1 MPRYSCTFLVA
12 LLAAAV
18 SRTEAST
25 DGTWVNGAGCKSCEH
40 CCKSLMPLGNSLTEP
55 DFTCC
60 DTGQDECTCNAQ
72 DMNECQFK
80 VCPERTFTLADL
92 PAELLDPAAM
102 GEWVPYDEYGSF
114 PLRDSTKSGIFVLW
128 KDWYKGTV
136 NALHQTAQTAAEWQK
151 LVDAAQTGNR
161 VQGGTLDWWTAAKNQ
176 RVSACSQDSWTY
188 AFHTEDGYGRGDASC
203 ANVARRTYDTTTWKL
218 TKMQYFATSDAGL
231 NLGWNIDF
239 HSDGSLYQY
248 YGYVPKL
255 KTRGQWRWDQGV
267 VTPAAIATAHG
278 VSSANA
284 HVTDLPIAVQMDKG
298 ALGLPFPIERR
309 WPPERVNN
317 VAFSECQ
324 KYIKDAWNAGSKT
337 YRDCVDEVSEQAAA
351 SVKRPKI
358 AIVPLY
364 FSTTNKADVNMTKLK
379 EYFLAGSASDNK
391 LEGYFKDSSFGRMNE
406 FDWDF
411 TEPVPINLPE
421 YVTDAQMASSS
432 ARMTSSACYTEIN
445 GQCNGSV
452 NKFSSEAALISGSAC
467 NPAVDCVRRTW
478 SWDTGSGNTKEWY
491 YWPMDRA
498 SNTCDG
504 STGPGLDSSGTQKCI
519 DFDGPKVPDDPAQG
533 TVTNQG
539 VYVKRDANYGG
550 GSYPANYGI
559 SDGQYYCVDDLNFIF
574 TNHLYLTGRIGAL
587 PVDRSEHMRV
597 FFYIWRTRCTGP
609 GGAAQFNVMHNNDAS
624 FTQWAS
630 YAMSTLSVNGQALG
644 SEPSKPG
651 RISSGYG
658 SVPAGYVNPKG
669 VAGTSIHE
677 FIHTMGV
684 SQHDAR
690 FSCDVR
696 TISDKFV
703 DDSTCNSVVEYGNPF
718 SIMGDGIAATHV
730 SAPVMYQMHL
740 LHKDDVH
747 VIYKTG
753 TYTIKPINSLTTSSG
768 DKRAAVVQYTEKRMD
783 GCEFSSATPGK
794 CIGANPDWTKVQAP
808 LWVEFRI
815 AQGVDK
821 SLEWTEY
828 EPNTNGVIL
837 TLQNAYNHALLDLQ
851 HGKPSSDDTRAH
863 VSLDAGETYTITG
876 SVYDDTTVT
885 FKDVTVAGDKS
896 SVTFTVEYTT
906 DLASFYANDAPYPTT
921 RFVTYPASTVT
932 YSTPPAPSPPPSP
945 PPPSPPPPAPPPLAP
960 PPPSAAPTP
969 AVKPPPP
976 PAKSAE
982 ERHEEATKAKE
993 TLVAAVPAKQKP
1005 KAKLLAD
1012 AAIAGEKVR
1021 KMSAKVTA
1029 ADETAACADYYTKA
1043 GISSSLGVCV
1053 ATTSSRRRALAASAY
1068 DVEVLFKS
1076 SEISTSKLTAAASS
1090 LEAAGVTG
1098 VTTQTS
1104 VDPVAEL
1111 KTIPGVSSNMVDDFK
1126 VKADAAAA
1134 APVPSPPPPSGDDLI
1149 LDKPVSEGSRGGA
1162 SIVAIAAIV
1171 IVNMML

>member
-1 MPRYSCTFLVA
+1 
-12 LLAAAV
+12 
-18 SRTEAST
+18 
-25 DGTWVNGAGCKSCEH
+25 
-40 CCKSLMPLGNSLTEP
+40 MPLGNSLTEP
-55 DFTCC
+55 DFSCC
-60 DTGQDECTCNAQ
+60 PGADECACGVSDRDWAGG
-72 DMNECQFK
+72 ECQFN
-80 VCPERTFTLADL
+80 VCPERTLALADL
-92 PAELLDPAAM
+92 PDELLDPAAM
-102 GEWVPYDEYGSF
+102 GEWIPYDEYNGF
-114 PLRDSTKSGIFVLW
+114 PLRDNTCTDDFCAKGTFVLW

-136 NALHQTAQTAAEWQK
+136 NALHQTAQTDAEWQK
-151 LVDAAQTGNR
+151 LVDADQTGNR
-161 VQGGTLDWWTAAKNQ
+161 QEGGTLAWWTAAKNQ

-218 TKMQYFATSDAGL
+218 TKMKYDITAVDDAGVS
-231 NLGWNIDF
+231 LGWSVDF
-239 HSDGSLYQY
+239 HSDGSLHQY

-255 KTRGQWRWDQGV
+255 KTRGQWRWDEGV
-267 VTPAAIATAHG
+267 VTADDIATARG
-278 VSSANA
+278 VSSANT

-298 ALGLPFPIERR
+298 AVGLPYPIERR

-317 VAFSECQ
+317 AAYSECQ

-337 YRDCVDEVSEQAAA
+337 YRDCVDEVSEQATS

-364 FSTTNKADVNMTKLK
+364 FSTTDKADVNMDRLK
-379 EYFLAGSASDNK
+379 EYFLSGSASDNK
-391 LEGYFKDSSFGRMNE
+391 LEDYFKDSSFGRMNE
-406 FDWDF
+406 FEWDF

-432 ARMTSSACYTEIN
+432 NRTTSSDCYTEIN
-445 GQCNGSV
+445 GQCAGTV

-467 NPAVDCVRRTW
+467 NPAVDCVRKTW
-478 SWDTGSGNTKEWY
+478 AWDPSDLNTKEWY

-498 SNTCDG
+498 SETCDG
-504 STGPGLDSSGTQKCI
+504 STGPGLDVTGKQTCI
-519 DFDGPKVPDDPAQG
+519 DFDGLKVPDDPAQG

-539 VYVKRDANYGG
+539 VFVKRDANYGG
-550 GSYPANYGI
+550 GSYPSNYGI
-559 SDGQYYCVDDLNFIF
+559 SDGEYYCVDDINFIF

-587 PVDRSEHMRV
+587 PVDRSEHTRV

-609 GGAAQFNVMHNNDAS
+609 GGAGQFNVMHNDDTS
-624 FTQWAS
+624 FTQWTS
-630 YAMSTLSVNGQALG
+630 YAMSTLSVNGGALG

-651 RISSGYG
+651 RISGDD

-669 VAGTSIHE
+669 VAGTTIHE

-696 TISDKFV
+696 DISEKFV
-703 DDSTCNSVVEYGNPF
+703 EDGTCSSVVEYGNPF

-730 SAPVMYQMHL
+730 SAPIMYQMHL

-753 TYTIKPINSLTTSSG
+753 TYTIKPINSLTTSTG

-783 GCEFSSATPGK
+783 GCQYSSATPGN
-794 CIGANPDWTKVQAP
+794 CIGASPAWNMVQAP

-821 SLEWTEY
+821 SLEWDEY
-828 EPNTNGVIL
+828 APNTNGIIL
-837 TLQNAYNHALLDLQ
+837 TLQNAYNHVLLDLQ
-851 HGKPSSDDTRAH
+851 HGTPSADDTRAH

-906 DLASFYANDAPYPTT
+906 DLGSFYANEAPYPTT
-921 RFVTYPASTVT
+921 RYVTYPASTVT
-932 YSTPPAPSPPPSP
+932 YSTPTAPSPPPPSP
-945 PPPSPPPPAPPPLAP
+945 PPPSPPPPLPPA
-960 PPPSAAPTP
+960 AAP
-969 AVKPPPP
+969 AI
-976 PAKSAE
+976 SAE
-982 ERHEEATKAKE
+982 KKQEEAEKAKE
-993 TLVAAVPAKQKP
+993 TLVAAVPEKQKP
-1005 KAKLLAD
+1005 MAKLLAA
-1012 AAIAGEKVR
+1012 AAIAGEKVK

-1029 ADETAACADYYTKA
+1029 ADETSACADYYTKA
-1043 GISSSLGVCV
+1043 GISSSLGACV
-1053 ATTSSRRRALAASAY
+1053 ATASSRRRSLQAAAY
-1068 DVEVLFKS
+1068 DVEVFFKS

-1098 VTTQTS
+1098 VSTQTS

-1111 KTIPGVSSNMVDDFK
+1111 KAIPGVPSNVVDDFEA
-1126 VKADAAAA
+1126 KATAAAA
-1134 APVPSPPPPSGDDLI
+1134 DPLPPPSGDDLI
-1149 LDKPVSEGSRGGA
+1149 LDEVTSEGARGGT
-1162 SIVAIAAIV
+1162 SIAAIAAIV
-1171 IVNMML
+1171 IVNMLL

>member
-12 LLAAAV
+12 LLAAAAATV
-18 SRTEAST
+18 RAT
-25 DGTWVNGAGCKSCEH
+25 DGRWINGAGC
-40 CCKSLMPLGNSLTEP
+40 
-55 DFTCC
+55 
-60 DTGQDECTCNAQ
+60 NA
-72 DMNECQFK
+72 
-80 VCPERTFTLADL
+80 CPERTLALADL
-92 PAELLDPAAM
+92 PDELLDPAAM
-102 GEWVPYDEYGSF
+102 GEWIPYDEYNGF
-114 PLRDSTKSGIFVLW
+114 PLRDNTCTDDFCAKGTFVLW

-136 NALHQTAQTAAEWQK
+136 NALHQTAQTDAEWQK
-151 LVDAAQTGNR
+151 LVAAGQTGNR
-161 VQGGTLDWWTAAKNQ
+161 QEGGTLAWWTAAKNQ

-218 TKMQYFATSDAGL
+218 KKMKYDITAVDGAGVS
-231 NLGWNIDF
+231 LGWSVDF
-239 HSDGSLYQY
+239 HSDGSLKQY

-255 KTRGQWRWDQGV
+255 KTRGQWRWDEGV
-267 VTPAAIATAHG
+267 VNGA
-278 VSSANA
+278 SLL
-284 HVTDLPIAVQMDKG
+284 TDLPIAVQMDKG
-298 ALGLPFPIERR
+298 AVGLPYPIERR

-317 VAFSECQ
+317 AAYSECQ

-337 YRDCVDEVSEQAAA
+337 YRDCVDEVSEQATS

-364 FSTTNKADVNMTKLK
+364 FSTTDKADVNMDRLK
-379 EYFLAGSASDNK
+379 EYFLSGSASDNK
-391 LEGYFKDSSFGRMNE
+391 LEDYFKDSSFGRMNE
-406 FDWDF
+406 FEWDF

-432 ARMTSSACYTEIN
+432 ARVTSSACYAEID
-445 GQCNGSV
+445 GQCTYGSGV
-452 NKFSSEAALISGSAC
+452 DKFSSEAALISGSAC
-467 NPAVDCVRRTW
+467 NPAVDCVRKTW
-478 SWDTGSGNTKEWY
+478 AWNATDNLNSKEWY

-498 SNTCDG
+498 SETCDG
-504 STGPGLDSSGTQKCI
+504 GGPGLDSSGNQKCI
-519 DFDGPKVPDDPAQG
+519 DFDGSKVPDDPAQG
-533 TVTNQG
+533 TVPNQG
-539 VYVKRDANYGG
+539 VFVKRDANYRI
-550 GSYPANYGI
+550 GSYPTNYGPPVDPDGEY
-559 SDGQYYCVDDLNFIF
+559 SDGEYYCVDDLNFIF

-609 GGAAQFNVMHNNDAS
+609 GGAGQFNVMHNDDTS
-624 FTQWAS
+624 FTQWTS
-630 YAMSTLSVNGQALG
+630 FAMSTLSVNGGALG

-651 RISSGYG
+651 RISGDD

-669 VAGTSIHE
+669 VAGTTIHE

-690 FSCDVR
+690 FSCNVR
-696 TISDKFV
+696 DISVKFV
-703 DDSTCNSVVEYGNPF
+703 KDDTCSSVVEYGNPF

-730 SAPVMYQMHL
+730 SAPIMYQMHL

-753 TYTIKPINSLTTSSG
+753 TYTIKPINSLTTSTG

-783 GCEFSSATPGK
+783 GCYMSSATPGK
-794 CIGANPDWTKVQAP
+794 CVTYLDQGTSPAWDKVQAP

-821 SLEWTEY
+821 SLEWDEY
-828 EPNTNGVIL
+828 APNTNGIIL
-837 TLQNAYNHALLDLQ
+837 TLQNAYNHVLLDLQ
-851 HGKPSSDDTRAH
+851 HGTPSADDTRAH

-906 DLASFYANDAPYPTT
+906 DLGSFYANEAPYPTT
-921 RFVTYPASTVT
+921 RYVTYPASTVT
-932 YSTPPAPSPPPSP
+932 YSTPPAPSPPP
-945 PPPSPPPPAPPPLAP
+945 PSPPPPAPPPPLP
-960 PPPSAAPTP
+960 PAAAPAISTE
-969 AVKPPPP
+969 K
-976 PAKSAE
+976 K
-982 ERHEEATKAKE
+982 HEEAEKAKE
-993 TLVAAVPAKQKP
+993 TLVAAVPEKQKR
-1005 KAKLLAD
+1005 KAKLLAA
-1012 AAIAGEKVR
+1012 AAIAGEKVK

-1029 ADETAACADYYTKA
+1029 ADETSACADYYTKA
-1043 GISSSLGVCV
+1043 GISSSLGACV
-1053 ATTSSRRRALAASAY
+1053 ATASSRRRSLQAAAY
-1068 DVEVLFKS
+1068 DVEVFFKS

-1098 VTTQTS
+1098 VSTQTS

-1111 KTIPGVSSNMVDDFK
+1111 KAIPGVPSNVVDDFEA
-1126 VKADAAAA
+1126 KATAAAA
-1134 APVPSPPPPSGDDLI
+1134 DPLPPPSGDDLI
-1149 LDKPVSEGSRGGA
+1149 LDQPTSEGARGGT
-1162 SIVAIAAIV
+1162 SIAVIAAIV
-1171 IVNMML
+1171 IVNMLL